1 MVQGFRSHYV
11 DTLTSASHLVL
22 LAFALHTGER
32 SVWLV
37 CLTLI
42 ALISFFAW
50 VSNYRRVRAIAD
62 VPTSR
67 IESAAQ
73 GYVELCGR
81 ASVDRDNLI
90 ASPLSGT
97 SCIWFRYWVYT
108 RDNEKNWREM
118 SSGITTTTF
127 EISDGTGKCRIDPD
141 NAEVI
146 AADRRV
152 SYQGDYKHVEELLYG
167 SGSVYALGELTTL
180 GGANS
185 ALDLKEDVNA
195 ALAEWK
201 QNPAILH
208 ERFDLDKNGEIDL
221 REWELARRTA
231 VREVQLLHR
240 EIRAENSVNVMRA
253 PRDGR
258 LFLLSSLSPQK
269 LRNKYLLWS
278 VFHLVILISAAS
290 AALWL
295 WQGHHFQAL
304 FG

>member
-1 MVQGFRSHYV
+1 MLQSFRGQYV
-11 DTLTSASHLVL
+11 NTLTSASHLVL
-22 LAFALHTGER
+22 LVFALHTGQR
-32 SVWLV
+32 AVWLI
-37 CLTLI
+37 CLVLI

-50 VSNYRRVRAIAD
+50 ASGYKRVRAIAD

-73 GYVELCGR
+73 GYVELFGR
-81 ASVDRDNLI
+81 ASIDGDNLI

-108 RDNEKNWREM
+108 KNGDKGWQET
-118 SSGITTTTF
+118 SSGVSSSTF
-127 EISDGTGKCRIDPD
+127 EINDGTGKCQIDPD

-146 AADRRV
+146 APDRRV
-152 SYQGDYKHVEELLYG
+152 SYEGSYKHVEELLYG
-167 SGSVYALGELTTL
+167 GSSVYALGELTTI
-180 GGANS
+180 GGANA
-185 ALDLKEDVNA
+185 ALDLTEDVSTL
-195 ALAEWK
+195 LAQWK
-201 QNPAILH
+201 QNPATLR

-221 REWELARRTA
+221 HEWELARRAA
-231 VREVQLLHR
+231 VTEVQQQYR
-240 EIRAENSVNVMRA
+240 EIRAESGVNVMRA

-258 LFLLSSLSPQK
+258 LFLLSSLTPQK

-278 VFHLVILISAAS
+278 IFHLVILISAAS

-304 FG
+304 FA